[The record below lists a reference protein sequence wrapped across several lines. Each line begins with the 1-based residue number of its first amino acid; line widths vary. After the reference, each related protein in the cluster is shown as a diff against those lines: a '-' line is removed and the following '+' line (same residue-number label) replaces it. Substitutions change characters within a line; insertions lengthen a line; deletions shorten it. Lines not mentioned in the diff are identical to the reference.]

1 MLKKKWNTA
10 NALFREGGAK
20 RVWGYV
26 WLRLQVLAKG
36 HKDNIRLDGCIFS
49 LKDISDGATRVE
61 LITGNYESAERRA
74 VARYL
79 QRDLPVVELGGSMGV
94 VACVTNKLLKDR
106 KAHLVVEANP
116 LAIPHLEHNRQLNR
130 CLFEIVNCAIA
141 YGTESITFRPS
152 TNMAGSS
159 ITRPGE
165 ESPVTVNAVPLR
177 KLVHDRGFNRFSLVC
192 DIEGLE
198 YDLVCHEGDV
208 LKNADTIVM
217 ETHARYIGEEKL
229 RLMMNQL
236 EQFGFKVVEE
246 IGFVVV
252 LQQ

>member
-10 NALFREGGAK
+10 YALFREGGAK
-20 RVWGYV
+20 RVYDYV

-36 HKDNIRLDGCIFS
+36 HKDKIRLGGCTFS
-49 LKDISDGATRVE
+49 LKEITDVATRTE
-61 LITGNYESAERRA
+61 LITGNYEAAERRA

-79 QRDLPVVELGGSMGV
+79 RRDLPVVELGGSMGV
-94 VACVTNKLLKDR
+94 VACVTNRLLQDR

-130 CLFEIVNCAIA
+130 CQFEIVNCAIA
-141 YGTESITFRPS
+141 YGPDSITFRPS

-159 ITRPGE
+159 ITRPGK
-165 ESPVTVNAVPLR
+165 ESPVTVTAVSLG
-177 KLVHDRGFNRFSLVC
+177 KLVHDRGFDRFGLVC

-208 LKNADTIVM
+208 LKNADTIIM

-229 RLMMNQL
+229 RLMTTRL
-236 EQFGFKVVEE
+236 EQLGFKVVEE

>member
-1 MLKKKWNTA
+1 MLKKKWRTVH
-10 NALFREGGAK
+10 ALFREGGAK
-20 RVWGYV
+20 RVYDYI

-36 HKDNIRLDGCIFS
+36 NKDEIRLDGCTFR
-49 LKDISDGATRVE
+49 LKEITDGSTRIE
-61 LITGNYESAERRA
+61 LITGNYEVAERRA

-79 QRDLPVVELGGSMGV
+79 RRDLPVVELGGSMGV
-94 VACVTNKLLKDR
+94 VACVTNKLLQDR

-130 CLFEIVNCAIA
+130 SQFEIVNCAIA
-141 YGTESITFRPS
+141 YGAEFITFRPS

-165 ESPVTVNAVPLR
+165 ELPVSVAAIPLR
-177 KLVHDRGFNRFSLVC
+177 KLVQDRGFERFGLVC

-208 LKNADTIVM
+208 LKSADTIIM
-217 ETHARYIGEEKL
+217 ETHGRYIGEEKL
-229 RLMMNQL
+229 GLMMTRL
-236 EQFGFKVVEE
+236 EQLGFKLVEE
-246 IGFVVV
+246 TGFVVV
-252 LQQ
+252 LQK